1 MMAITICCLT
11 LFTVPCMCS
20 ACKYVYLLLLSTFT
34 ETCYLVANVVGLVCM
49 LLLNVLHN
57 YIIAVQANWTLC
69 VYKCTYK
76 LAMVII

>member
-1 MMAITICCLT
+1 
-11 LFTVPCMCS
+11 MCS
-20 ACKYVYLLLLSTFT
+20 ACEYVYLLLLSTFT
-34 ETCYLVANVVGLVCM
+34 ETYLVANVVGLVCM

-57 YIIAVQANWTLC
+57 NYYIIAVQANWTLC